1 MFAVT
6 VESLIYVGIWYFEIF
21 PKKTFAS

>member
-6 VESLIYVGIWYFEIF
+6 VESLIYVGYDILKFSEQ
-21 PKKTFAS
+21 P

>member
-6 VESLIYVGIWYFEIF
+6 VESLIYVGYDILNFSEQ
-21 PKKTFAS
+21 P

>member
-6 VESLIYVGIWYFEIF
+6 VESLIYVGYDILKFSEQPW
-21 PKKTFAS
+21 